1 AAIDVTETYAMEQ
14 NIPLSMYH
22 LTVDSDL
29 DSKSGLKYGLGSSG
43 AVTVATVR
51 ALCRLYGL
59 KETNETVFKLASL
72 AHLSL
77 DSNGSFGDVAASTYT
92 GWLAY
97 TSFDRTWVREAWDRL
112 SITELVEADWPFL
125 SVHELTPPAN
135 MHFVIGWTG
144 SPAS

>member
-1 AAIDVTETYAMEQ
+1 
-14 NIPLSMYH
+14 
-22 LTVDSDL
+22 
-29 DSKSGLKYGLGSSG
+29 
-43 AVTVATVR
+43 TVR
-51 ALCRLYGL
+51 ALCRFYGL
-59 KETNETVFKLASL
+59 EETNEAVFKLASL

-144 SPAS
+144 SPASTAQLVDEVQEKRNSRLNNYQAFLAQSKNC